1 MTLIQ
6 MLYFY
11 TVCEYMS
18 FTKAAEK
25 LRISQPALSSAIRQV
40 EEKCGV
46 ELFKHRANSIS
57 ITDER
62 IVLRQPIYLIWR
74 KDRPLFHAARH
85 FVETAQEIYGYVFR
99 RYCDAR

>member
-25 LRISQPALSSAIRQV
+25 LRISQPALSSAIRQA

-57 ITDER
+57 ITDEG
-62 IVLRQPIYLIWR
+62 IVLRQPIYLI
-74 KDRPLFHAARH
+74 
-85 FVETAQEIYGYVFR
+85 
-99 RYCDAR
+99 